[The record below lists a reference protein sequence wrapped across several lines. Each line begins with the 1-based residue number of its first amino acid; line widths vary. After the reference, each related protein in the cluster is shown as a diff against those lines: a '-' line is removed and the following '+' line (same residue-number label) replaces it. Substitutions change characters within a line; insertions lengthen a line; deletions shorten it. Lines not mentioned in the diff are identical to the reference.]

1 VIDLVGGQVDSMF
14 DNLPSAIGQV
24 RADKLRALAVTSTKQ
39 SPFAP
44 GIPTVSESGIP
55 GFDVSA
61 WFAIYGPKGTPK
73 EVIDMLN
80 KEVNKALATAELK
93 KAYEGAGFEL
103 PPAPNTPEQL
113 AKRTQDEVNKWAAV
127 IKKTGL
133 SQD

>member
-1 VIDLVGGQVDSMF
+1 
-14 DNLPSAIGQV
+14 
-24 RADKLRALAVTSTKQ
+24 
-39 SPFAP
+39 
-44 GIPTVSESGIP
+44 VSESGVP

-61 WFAIYGPKGTPK
+61 WFAIYAPKGTPK
-73 EVIDMLN
+73 EVINLLN
-80 KEVNKALATAELK
+80 TEVKKALASDELK

-113 AKRTQDEVNKWAAV
+113 AKRTQDEVSKWAAV